1 MIWGDPGLL
10 CDMNLRKAVARDTH
24 SHDAHKRIALL
35 QTLCVEIFGRNGDL
49 VADRNDRGPRVQHRL
64 MSLGQRQPL
73 YRITHYVQ
81 LWVGNGLHISLPM
94 PKCTATLS
102 NDQM

>member
-1 MIWGDPGLL
+1 
-10 CDMNLRKAVARDTH
+10 
-24 SHDAHKRIALL
+24 
-35 QTLCVEIFGRNGDL
+35 
-49 VADRNDRGPRVQHRL
+49 